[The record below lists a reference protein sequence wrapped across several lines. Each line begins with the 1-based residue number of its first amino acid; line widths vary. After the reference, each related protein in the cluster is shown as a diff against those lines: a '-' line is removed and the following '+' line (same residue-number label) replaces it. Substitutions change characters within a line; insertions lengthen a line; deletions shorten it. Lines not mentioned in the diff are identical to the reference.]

1 MLEYTLPMA
10 GPGKKLGFTFLTA
23 AVLLGAA
30 EFGLRFTM
38 PDLEDVVSP
47 LIYQRN
53 SGQAFVPGDAP
64 GSRTYV
70 SGRQR
75 VVSNKAPGKRV
86 LVFGASA
93 AFGEMF
99 SPFTA
104 FPGQAEQLLRD
115 AAPSVP
121 IEILNLAHGGMGS
134 RQVAE
139 MVFRALE
146 NDNPD
151 LIVVNTGNNEYHELR
166 ALKARSDRY
175 DPKAELLRRRLS
187 ASYLYRQLRDWF
199 MPAETATSFQGQD
212 DWLPIG
218 RMDVTVDQD
227 DRELGRRLYKEHL
240 QNVVLAAKD
249 RGIPVLLTT
258 VASNTRGHLDNGTPG
273 KPTEA
278 EQKALHELHGMAG
291 SVPKARFTAEASAR
305 MSLIQTESGWHKL
318 GNLYLKVGMVE
329 IAADAFER
337 KELAALRPMTSNRA
351 LRDVVKN
358 LNKRHGVAMC
368 DLAGALAQVSEHG
381 IPGDEHFIDHCHPN
395 ADGHFIMGRALAVCI
410 LKQDLLDL
418 GQAAAPEWIQA
429 QALTGFENPFRV
441 DHFSGHRPIPG
452 SKTNLTPGDPST
464 AEGQALRG
472 HQAFVA
478 ERYDHALQAYQE
490 AQSLGGD
497 APSLDVSMGL
507 THLFRG
513 DMTAAKV
520 ALQRAV
526 DGGSTDAEAHL
537 AAL

>member
-1 MLEYTLPMA
+1 MA
-10 GPGKKLGFTFLTA
+10 GFAQKIGFTFLVATG
-23 AVLLGAA
+23 VLGAA

-38 PDLEDVVSP
+38 PNLEDVVSP
-47 LIYQRN
+47 LIYQQN
-53 SGQAFVPGDAP
+53 SGQAFVPGSAP
-64 GSRTYV
+64 GSRIYV
-70 SGRQR
+70 SGRKR
-75 VVSNKAPGKRV
+75 VVANEATGKRV

-104 FPGQAEQLLRD
+104 FPGQAEVLLR
-115 AAPSVP
+115 ATVPEVP

-151 LIVVNTGNNEYHELR
+151 LIVVYTGNNEYHELR
-166 ALKARSDRY
+166 ALKARSERY

-199 MPAETATSFQGQD
+199 MPAETGLSTQGQD

-218 RMDVTVDQD
+218 RMDVTVDSD

-249 RGIPVLLTT
+249 RGIPILLTT

-273 KPTEA
+273 KPTEG
-278 EQKALHELHGMAG
+278 EQRALHELHGMAG
-291 SVPKARFTAEASAR
+291 SVPKARFAAEASAR
-305 MSLIQTESGWHKL
+305 MKSIQTEAGWHKL
-318 GNLYLKVGMVE
+318 GNLYLKAGMVE

-351 LRDVVKN
+351 LRSVVKT
-358 LNKRHGVAMC
+358 LSKRHDVPMC
-368 DLAGALAQVSEHG
+368 DLAGALAQVAEHG
-381 IPGDEHFIDHCHPN
+381 IPGDAQFIDHCHPN
-395 ADGHFIMGRALAVCI
+395 ANGHVIMGRALAHCI
-410 LKQDLLDL
+410 LSQDLLEL
-418 GQAAAPEWIQA
+418 GVPMVPEW
-429 QALTGFENPFRV
+429 TPTNNPFRV

-472 HQAFVA
+472 HQAFVT
-478 ERYDHALQAYQE
+478 ERYEQAIQAYQE
-490 AQSLGGD
+490 AQNLGGD
-497 APSLDVSMGL
+497 AISLDISMGL

-513 DMTAAKV
+513 DMTAAKA

-526 DGGSTDAEAHL
+526 DAGSADAAAHL
-537 AAL
+537 AVL